1 MKWIE
6 RYRHTSIA
14 ALAIASLGLGGC
26 IEYRIE
32 TTLHADGSGVRQE
45 KMLVEEMEDEADND
59 RFRSIFGYLMFITE
73 DFRWDHRQEVQD
85 GDTLQVF
92 VRETPISAIDS
103 WVDLTGT
110 VHIAGA
116 ALGSSASIG
125 GIAMSDVHFWNRVR
139 VETGRVGNGTSF
151 TYRETFYWE
160 NLAEVLIEYLA
171 EAFTEGV
178 LTEYPDLSPTQQND
192 LKSAVRGSAWFAVGQ
207 GVFEA
212 SGDEEDE
219 LISAMA
225 NRAANRAVQIVE
237 QRYSNVR
244 EEFFEGLVERIY
256 EDDDDRF
263 EDYVLG
269 ELPGVELA
277 INSEI
282 VFQLT
287 MPGRITAS
295 NAHDR
300 DRNTLI
306 WEFAP
311 GDALTGP
318 LEIVAESVVER

>member
-1 MKWIE
+1 MQWIE
-6 RYRHTSIA
+6 RYRQTSIT

-32 TTLHADGSGVRQE
+32 TDLHADGSGVRQE
-45 KMLVEEMEDEADND
+45 KMLVEEFEDEADNE
-59 RFRSIFGYLMFITE
+59 RFRSIFGYLMFVTE
-73 DFRWDHRQEVQD
+73 DFRWDHREEVDD

-92 VRETPISAIDS
+92 VRETPISDIQS
-103 WVDLTGT
+103 WVDLTGK
-110 VHIAGA
+110 VHIAGTD
-116 ALGSSASIG
+116 LGSDASIG
-125 GIAMSDVHFWNRVR
+125 SIPLSDVHFRNRVR
-139 VETGRVGNGTSF
+139 VETGRVSGGTSY

-171 EAFTEGV
+171 QAFVDGV
-178 LTEYPDLSPTQQND
+178 ATRYPDVDTRQQEA
-192 LKSAVRGSAWFAVGQ
+192 LRSAARAGGWFAVGQ
-207 GVFEA
+207 GIFEA
-212 SGDEEDE
+212 GGDEEDE
-219 LISAMA
+219 IVSTMA
-225 NRAANRAVQIVE
+225 RRIAGRAVQIVE
-237 QRYSNVR
+237 ESYPNVR
-244 EEFFEGLVERIY
+244 EEFFEGLVKRIY
-256 EDDDDRF
+256 DDDDNRF
-263 EDYVLG
+263 EDFVLE

-282 VFQLT
+282 VFHLR

-311 GDALTGP
+311 GDALSAP